1 MQAALVFAV
10 KSAEGKSYEDF
21 VTELKLKT
29 SQSPFNSSHY
39 NASTATWDYR
49 VSINTI
55 AIFYES
61 EHDPC
66 HWMNNLSGWKR
77 TWKKLML
84 DRDSNPDLKLIKPMG
99 EQAIVSL

>member
-1 MQAALVFAV
+1 MEAALVFAV

-39 NASTATWDYR
+39 NASRAAWAYR
-49 VSINTI
+49 VSAI

-66 HWMNNLSGWKR
+66 H
-77 TWKKLML
+77 
-84 DRDSNPDLKLIKPMG
+84 
-99 EQAIVSL
+99 

>member
-1 MQAALVFAV
+1 MDVEEAMQAALVFAV

-39 NASTATWDYR
+39 NTSTATWAYR

-66 HWMNNLSGWKR
+66 H
-77 TWKKLML
+77 
-84 DRDSNPDLKLIKPMG
+84 
-99 EQAIVSL
+99 

>member
-1 MQAALVFAV
+1 MDIEEAAQAALVFAV
-10 KSAEGKSYEDF
+10 KTAEGKSYEDF

-39 NASTATWDYR
+39 NTSTATWAYR

-66 HWMNNLSGWKR
+66 HLMNNLSG
-77 TWKKLML
+77 
-84 DRDSNPDLKLIKPMG
+84 
-99 EQAIVSL
+99 

>member
-1 MQAALVFAV
+1 MDVEEAMQAALVFAV

-39 NASTATWDYR
+39 NTSTETWAYR

-55 AIFYES
+55 AVFYES

-66 HWMNNLSGWKR
+66 H
-77 TWKKLML
+77 
-84 DRDSNPDLKLIKPMG
+84 
-99 EQAIVSL
+99 

>member
-1 MQAALVFAV
+1 MEIEEAMQAALIFAV
-10 KSAEGKSYEDF
+10 KTTEGKSYEDF

-39 NASTATWDYR
+39 YTSTTTWGYR

-55 AIFYES
+55 AVFYES

-66 HWMNNLSGWKR
+66 H
-77 TWKKLML
+77 
-84 DRDSNPDLKLIKPMG
+84 
-99 EQAIVSL
+99 